1 MRDATIFVLFN
12 LFGSKDMGDFIVGTV
27 VRLKSGGPAMT
38 IASISTSGVLCVWFD
53 KNSEAKT
60 GNFPPET
67 LELAEGK

>member
-1 MRDATIFVLFN
+1 
-12 LFGSKDMGDFIVGTV
+12 MGDFIVGTV